1 MARNHTSDL
10 FLARLKVREGRKTRV
25 ERREREGGGLG
36 RKEDEILIVLT
47 ESAVQRL
54 RSRLTGCT
62 RCRRTRARGPSARI
76 AQRSIAY
83 ARETRRSGSNLGRER
98 GRGRAAERGG
108 RKGETTSCPMDDSAA
123 CLFVRRSLRPTT
135 GPSTSTVHCTALAER
150 HSTKRGKA
158 ISGRKRRNASF
169 PPPPT
174 TTTDDGDVGQRE
186 NGREQKDPLG
196 RGGGGGE
203 RRGGERKEYEQE
215 GTAFKALAADIIIG
229 RERGGDAVRV
239 RPS

>member
-1 MARNHTSDL
+1 M
-10 FLARLKVREGRKTRV
+10 
-25 ERREREGGGLG
+25 
-36 RKEDEILIVLT
+36 LT
-47 ESAVQRL
+47 GSAVQRL

-108 RKGETTSCPMDDSAA
+108 RKGETTSCPMDGSAA
-123 CLFVRRSLRPTT
+123 CLFVHRSLRPIT

-169 PPPPT
+169 PPPT

-196 RGGGGGE
+196 RGRGGEE
-203 RRGGERKEYEQE
+203 RRGGEGSERSTSKKELLLRPWQRISSSGGSEE
-215 GTAFKALAADIIIG
+215 GTSSVHPSAHRTTKMIG
-229 RERGGDAVRV
+229 RSRIQGKARRGPTRLQDV
-239 RPS
+239 

>member
-10 FLARLKVREGRKTRV
+10 FLAKLKVREGRKTRV

-36 RKEDEILIVLT
+36 RKEDEILIMLT

-83 ARETRRSGSNLGRER
+83 ARETRRGGSNLGRR
-98 GRGRAAERGG
+98 RGRAADRGG
-108 RKGETTSCPMDDSAA
+108 RKGETTSCPMDGSAA

-135 GPSTSTVHCTALAER
+135 EPSTSTVHCT
-150 HSTKRGKA
+150 G
-158 ISGRKRRNASF
+158 
-169 PPPPT
+169 
-174 TTTDDGDVGQRE
+174 
-186 NGREQKDPLG
+186 
-196 RGGGGGE
+196 
-203 RRGGERKEYEQE
+203 
-215 GTAFKALAADIIIG
+215 
-229 RERGGDAVRV
+229 
-239 RPS
+239 